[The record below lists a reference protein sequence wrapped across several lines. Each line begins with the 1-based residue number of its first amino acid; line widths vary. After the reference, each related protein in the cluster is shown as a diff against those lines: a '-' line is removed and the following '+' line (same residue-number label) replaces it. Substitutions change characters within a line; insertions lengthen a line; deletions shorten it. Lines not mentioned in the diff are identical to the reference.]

1 MDNHLYLVALFM
13 LITFCLG
20 AMAGVVLV
28 TGSIAHSC
36 DLHGKFKNLEREVY
50 ICERKT
56 SISIYRQ

>member
-28 TGSIAHSC
+28 TGGITHSC
-36 DLHGKFKNLEREVY
+36 DVKGEFKSLDNVIY
-50 ICERKT
+50 TCEHK
-56 SISIYRQ
+56 YE